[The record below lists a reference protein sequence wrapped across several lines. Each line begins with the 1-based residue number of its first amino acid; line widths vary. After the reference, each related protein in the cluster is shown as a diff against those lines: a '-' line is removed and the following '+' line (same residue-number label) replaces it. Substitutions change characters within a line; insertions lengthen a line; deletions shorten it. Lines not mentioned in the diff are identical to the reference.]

1 MTKTVLITGAGSG
14 LGKALSKEYVNK
26 GNHVIMVGRNEGKL
40 LKASCDIDSEG
51 SQTTCYVADIT
62 SIPSIQDLK
71 KSVVET
77 FKTID
82 LLINCAGLGYFGPFK
97 DLSPEHL
104 KEMFEVNVFGTI
116 YMTQHFIEVINQR
129 LVNIISTAGL
139 KGKVNESGYV
149 ASKFAVRGFT
159 DSIRKEYEDSS
170 LIITAVYMGGMDT
183 PFWNDSTHIVDKS
196 RLKSPEVIAK
206 AIVDYDSIADEIIL

>member
-1 MTKTVLITGAGSG
+1 MTTTVLITGAGSG

-26 GNHVIMVGRNEGKL
+26 GNHVIMVGRNEEKL
-40 LKASCDIDSEG
+40 VKASCDIDSDG
-51 SQTTCYVADIT
+51 SQTTCCVADIT
-62 SIPSIQDLK
+62 SIQSIQDLK
-71 KSVVET
+71 KSVVAT
-77 FKTID
+77 FQTID
-82 LLINCAGLGYFGPFK
+82 VLINCAGVGYFGPFK
-97 DLSPEHL
+97 DLSPENL

-116 YMTQHFIEVINQR
+116 YMTQHFIEVVDQR

-139 KGKVNESGYV
+139 MGKVNESGYV

-183 PFWNDSTHIVDKS
+183 PFWNDSTHIADKS

-206 AIVDYDSIADEIIL
+206 AIVDCDSTADEIIV